1 MANVFLTFS
10 LLAAPF
16 SSHLRPFSAH
26 SPPPH
31 VFHCYIDQHERPRIG
46 FIPFG
51 CANTVFKVPTTHD
64 VLTLFNPAYPKSHF
78 DILSLFLLGSQLVVF
93 FTFVYKNRQRPDILT
108 LSPDSNN
115 WTISIQSIQP
125 PRSPLKYWAQAFFL
139 AYFTFWRLAY
149 NLGLGIVLT
158 KQSKK
163 RWIVRYVQQQGWLDS
178 TRRPKVR
185 DWIKRQLSG
194 KMGKDY
200 GFDGLPVEYNAWL
213 LFRQVV
219 DIILLND
226 FLSYVLFALCHLN
239 IFFPSPP
246 TSAGATVFGSFVS
259 QSFRLIG
266 GIVLLLFNLW
276 VKTSAHD
283 VVKDYGWYWGDC
295 FFSRGYIRS
304 TPSPTA
310 DASQGDSMAS
320 QQSQQKTADLQFDL
334 VFDGIFE
341 MAPHPMYSVG

>member
-1 MANVFLTFS
+1 M
-10 LLAAPF
+10 
-16 SSHLRPFSAH
+16 
-26 SPPPH
+26 
-31 VFHCYIDQHERPRIG
+31 
-46 FIPFG
+46 
-51 CANTVFKVPTTHD
+51 PTTHD

-78 DILSLFLLGSQLVVF
+78 DILSLFLLGSQLAIF
-93 FTFVYKNRQRPDILT
+93 FTFVYQNQQHLNV
-108 LSPDSNN
+108 LSSSSTN
-115 WTISIQSIQP
+115 SIQS
-125 PRSPLKYWAQAFFL
+125 PRSPLKYSAQAFFL
-139 AYFTFWRLAY
+139 AYFVFWRLAY

-163 RWIVRYVQQQGWLDS
+163 RFLVRYVKQQGWLDS
-178 TRRPKVR
+178 SRRPKVR
-185 DWIKRQLSG
+185 EWIKKQLSG

-200 GFDGLPVEYNAWL
+200 AFDDLPLEYNTWL

-239 IFFPSPP
+239 IFFPSS
-246 TSAGATVFGSFVS
+246 TSTSVLGFSATVSTFVS
-259 QSFRLIG
+259 NMFRFMG
-266 GIVLLLFNLW
+266 GVALLLFNLW

-295 FFSRGYIRS
+295 FFSRGYLRTS
-304 TPSPTA
+304 PSPRPVAEELHSSSESLDTQNSLSSA
-310 DASQGDSMAS
+310 AAIAL
-320 QQSQQKTADLQFDL
+320 QKTPDLQFDL